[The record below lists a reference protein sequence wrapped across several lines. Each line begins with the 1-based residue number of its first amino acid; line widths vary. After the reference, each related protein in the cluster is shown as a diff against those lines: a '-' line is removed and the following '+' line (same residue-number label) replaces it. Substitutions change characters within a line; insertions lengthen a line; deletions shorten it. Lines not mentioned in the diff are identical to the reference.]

1 MRANP
6 QGPESGTERGR
17 LVSGSEF
24 ALDRAVR
31 LFGFDPLEG
40 FQLLD
45 AASLDR
51 GQLRPRLHTVI
62 ARVDGPDTAAR
73 VKETLLKV
81 YPGDYPATIAEMADG
96 SEGAKVRAVPLRE
109 LDGPPSGVPS
119 LVYLKAGLEDGL
131 RRTSFDRLYEI
142 VGILRSPNGC
152 PWDRAQ
158 THQSIRQNFIEETFE
173 ALEAIDTGDV
183 AGMREELGDVLLQI
197 LLHCRMEEELGTF
210 DVYDVLGELHDKL
223 IFRHPHVFGDAA
235 AGNPDEALSNW
246 EAMKA
251 EEKRRR
257 GDASRTSVLDGIPK
271 DLPALPRAYKL
282 QKKAAKAGFDWPD
295 LAGVFAKIEEELAE
309 LKAAAGESPERS
321 REELG
326 DLLFAVVN
334 AARFLRVDP
343 EEALART
350 NRKFAERFR
359 HIERRLA
366 ESGRTFDQTNLDEME
381 SWWSEAKAG
390 ESGS

>member
-1 MRANP
+1 M
-6 QGPESGTERGR
+6 T
-17 LVSGSEF
+17 GSENF
-24 ALDRAVR
+24 LERVVR

-45 AASLDR
+45 AHVFDR
-51 GQLRPRLHTVI
+51 EQLRPRLHTVI
-62 ARVDGPDTAAR
+62 ARVESPDTAAR
-73 VKETLLKV
+73 VRQTLLKV
-81 YPGDYPATIAEMADG
+81 YPEDYPAAVGEMPDG
-96 SEGAKVRAVPLRE
+96 PGGGHIRTVPLGE
-109 LDGPPSGVPS
+109 LDGLPFGGPA
-119 LVYLKAGLEDGL
+119 LVYLKAGRDDRL

-142 VGILRSPNGC
+142 VGILRSPQGC

-183 AGMREELGDVLLQI
+183 SGMREELGDVLLQI
-197 LLHCRMEEELGTF
+197 LLHCRMEEEAGTF
-210 DVYDVLGELHDKL
+210 DVYDVLGELNDKL
-223 IFRHPHVFGDAA
+223 IFRHPHVFGEAA
-235 AGNPDEALSNW
+235 AGNPEEALRNW

-251 EEKRRR
+251 EEKRRKGDVSR
-257 GDASRTSVLDGIPK
+257 GSVLDGIPK
-271 DLPALPRAYKL
+271 DLPALPRAFKL
-282 QKKAAKAGFDWPD
+282 QKKAAKVGFDWPD
-295 LAGVFAKIEEELAE
+295 LSGVFAKIEEELAE
-309 LKAAAGESPERS
+309 LKTAAGQSPERS

-334 AARFLRVDP
+334 AARFLHVDP

-366 ESGRTFDQTNLDEME
+366 ESGRTFDQTDLAEME
-381 SWWSEAKAG
+381 TWWSEAKAR
-390 ESGS
+390 E

>member
-1 MRANP
+1 
-6 QGPESGTERGR
+6 G
-17 LVSGSEF
+17 
-24 ALDRAVR
+24 LDRVVR

-45 AASLDR
+45 AAALDR

-62 ARVDGPDTAAR
+62 ARVDGPDAVSR

-81 YPGDYPATIAEMADG
+81 YPDDYPAAIGEWADG
-96 SEGAKVRAVPLRE
+96 SEGGKVRTVPLRE
-109 LDGPPSGVPS
+109 LDRPPFGVPS
-119 LVYLKAGLEDGL
+119 LVYLKAGLDDGL

-158 THQSIRQNFIEETFE
+158 THQTIRQNFIEETFE

-197 LLHCRMEEELGTF
+197 LRHCRMEEEAGTF

-282 QKKAAKAGFDWPD
+282 QKKAAKVGFDWPD

-309 LKAAAGESPERS
+309 LKAAAGESPE
-321 REELG
+321 
-326 DLLFAVVN
+326 
-334 AARFLRVDP
+334 
-343 EEALART
+343 
-350 NRKFAERFR
+350 
-359 HIERRLA
+359 
-366 ESGRTFDQTNLDEME
+366 
-381 SWWSEAKAG
+381 
-390 ESGS
+390 

>member
-1 MRANP
+1 MTGNANVL
-6 QGPESGTERGR
+6 E
-17 LVSGSEF
+17 
-24 ALDRAVR
+24 RAVR

-45 AASLDR
+45 AAALDR
-51 GQLRPRLHTVI
+51 EQLRPRLHTLI
-62 ARVDGPDTAAR
+62 ARVESPDTAAR
-73 VKETLLKV
+73 VRQTLLKV
-81 YPGDYPATIAEMADG
+81 YPEEYPVAIGEMPWGGG
-96 SEGAKVRAVPLRE
+96 SGGEPIRTVPLRE
-109 LDGPPSGVPS
+109 LDGLPFGAPA
-119 LVYLKAGLEDGL
+119 LVYLRADRDDRL

-142 VGILRSPNGC
+142 VGILRSPQGC

-173 ALEAIDTGDV
+173 ALEAIDTGDI

-197 LLHCRMEEELGTF
+197 LLHCRMEEEAGTF
-210 DVYDVLGELHDKL
+210 DVYDVLGELNDKL
-223 IFRHPHVFGDAA
+223 IFRHPHVFGEAA
-235 AGNPDEALSNW
+235 AGNPDEALRNW

-251 EEKRRR
+251 EEKRRK

-282 QKKAAKAGFDWPD
+282 QKKAAKVGFDWPD
-295 LAGVFAKIEEELAE
+295 LSGVFAKIEEELAE
-309 LKAAAGESPERS
+309 LKSAAGQSPERS

-334 AARFLRVDP
+334 AARFLHVDP
-343 EEALART
+343 EEALAGA
-350 NRKFAERFR
+350 NRKFADRFR

-366 ESGRTFDQTNLDEME
+366 ESGRTFDQTNLAEME
-381 SWWSEAKAG
+381 TWWSEAKAR
-390 ESGS
+390 E